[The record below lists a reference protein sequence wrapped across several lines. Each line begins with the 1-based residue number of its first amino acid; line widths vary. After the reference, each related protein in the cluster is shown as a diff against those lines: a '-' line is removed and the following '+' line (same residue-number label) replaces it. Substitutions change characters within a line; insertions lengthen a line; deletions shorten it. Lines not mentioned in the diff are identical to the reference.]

1 MTENNNKKIINK
13 VLFVILL
20 ILIIVLVIVY
30 RLANWQDKTVTEKL
44 DSFPE
49 IAEKYLTVLYEK
61 DYEELAKYLDYDGI
75 ITYISLYNN
84 WSYNIAD
91 DWDEIFELSQTSGI
105 VQNMKIEVEKI
116 FKEQLELKSENIENL
131 EFEIIEDFE
140 SIEEAENLC
149 KVVIR
154 VNYKEEGIYYDDEIY
169 LRIKNGKAYV
179 VASRFIE
186 EISEMCENTLIT
198 DEYTIKKS
206 VDYAINTIE
215 IHNEKI
221 TRSNLN
227 SNIYDFRFCTKD
239 SAVKDITVYND
250 EVELKANDKIYLA
263 DLYAKDDDVYY
274 EVTLAEIDGVLRV
287 GEIIELGN
295 N

>member
-13 VLFVILL
+13 ILFIILL
-20 ILIIVLVIVY
+20 ILIIILVIVY
-30 RLANWQDKTVTEKL
+30 RLANWQDKSVTEKL

-49 IAEKYLTVLYEK
+49 IAEKYLTSLYGK

-140 SIEEAENLC
+140 SIEEAENLF

-154 VNYKEEGIYYDDEIY
+154 VNYKEEGFYYDDEIY
-169 LRIKNGKAYV
+169 LRIKDGKACV

-198 DEYTIKKS
+198 NEYTIKKS
-206 VDYAINTIE
+206 VDYAINIIE